1 MAMKKYFGLLLFA
14 SLIAC
19 TKDREFLLK
28 PIEQPDP
35 IGDFYLLHYWN
46 FNNAKNDL
54 TLISPSFTISD
65 ASMTYAG
72 AFYDPFEEGSNLNA
86 RVGDIPGTSLRLR
99 NPAGDW
105 VIAFS
110 SKGYANLK
118 ISFAAQRSGNG
129 ARVQQYE
136 YSLDG
141 IQYKNLGIR
150 PEQTT
155 ISGTWQLITI
165 ELFDAEELN
174 NQEKVYFRVKFSDN
188 ADNPTGN
195 NRIDNFTI
203 EGTLPGVVIDPG
215 NNPGGQEEL
224 IHYWHFNDLVT
235 PMDVVQV
242 QADFVKGA
250 LPVATIT
257 YTGSSNRDMDEV
269 EPGTTLNARQDQ
281 IAGKGLRVRNRSEG
295 RTLVIQASSLGF
307 KDLKL
312 SYAVQRSGS
321 GMLFND
327 IQYSVDGNNF
337 TSAGL
342 ANARASI
349 SEEWQVFEFDFS
361 TIPAVNNNPNFQI
374 RISFEGNTQID
385 NGNNRYDNIAIVG
398 KAI

>member
-1 MAMKKYFGLLLFA
+1 MAMKNYIGLLFFILLV
-14 SLIAC
+14 SC

-28 PIEQPDP
+28 PIQQPDP

-54 TLISPSFTISD
+54 TLIAPSFTINE
-65 ASMTYAG
+65 ASMSYAG

-86 RVGDIPGTSLRLR
+86 RAGDIPGTSLRLR

-105 VIAFS
+105 VTAFS

-129 ARVQQYE
+129 ARTHQYE

-141 IQYKNLGIR
+141 VTYKDIGIN
-150 PEQTT
+150 PNQAT
-155 ISGTWQLITI
+155 ISGSWQLFTI
-165 ELFDAEELN
+165 ELFEVEEVN
-174 NQEKVYFRVKFSDN
+174 NQDRVYFKVKFSDN

-215 NNPGGQEEL
+215 NNTGGMEEL
-224 IHYWHFNDLVT
+224 IHYWHFNNLVT
-235 PMDVVQV
+235 PMDVKEVE
-242 QADFVKGA
+242 ADFVTGN
-250 LPVATIT
+250 LPLGKIT

-269 EPGTTLNARQDQ
+269 EPGTLLNARQGQ
-281 IAGKGLRVRNRSEG
+281 LEGKGLRVRNRSEG
-295 RTLVIQASSLGF
+295 RTLIIQASSLGF

-327 IQYSVDGNNF
+327 IQYSLDGTTF
-337 TSAGL
+337 TSTGL
-342 ANARASI
+342 SNSRAI
-349 SEEWQVFEFDFS
+349 IAEEWQVFEFDL
-361 TIPAVNNNPNFQI
+361 TPIPAVNNNPNFMI

-385 NGNNRYDNIAIVG
+385 NGNNRYDNVAIVG
-398 KAI
+398 KSI